1 MDQSVVESLQ
11 NSLVI
16 LIALIVGVLI
26 AQTILMAF
34 FVIAFRRWSTHLS
47 LKVDA
52 LTASALPALQSM
64 RDLIEE
70 SRNRFHSIGAN
81 LEEISALTKRQA
93 VKIDGVMTDVAA
105 RAQVQ
110 IVRLDGLVSDTIEKV
125 ERTTDVLQRGVVK
138 PAREIS
144 ALMTGVKATVDHLRK
159 RRRGPHDHAT
169 HDEEMFI

>member
-26 AQTILMAF
+26 AQTILMAV
-34 FVIAFRRWSTHLS
+34 FVLAFRKWSTHLTVQ
-47 LKVDA
+47 VDA
-52 LTASALPALQSM
+52 LTASTLPALQSL

-81 LEEISALTKRQA
+81 LEEISSLTRRQA
-93 VKIDGVMTDVAA
+93 LKIDGVMTEVAA

-125 ERTTDVLQRGVVK
+125 EQTTEVLQRGVVK

-144 ALMTGVKATVDHLRK
+144 AVMSGVKAAVDHLRK
-159 RRRGPHDHAT
+159 RRQGPHDLST